1 MRIEISGR
9 HRGNHGGSAGA
20 ALGMM
25 RVPVASPRF
34 KLEPRLHGMNIW
46 EAMGVGFIVSVSI
59 GMMAFWHF

>member
-25 RVPVASPRF
+25 RVPVASPCF
-34 KLEPRLHGMNIW
+34 KLKPRLHGMSIW
-46 EAMGVGFIVSVSI
+46 VGMGVGFIMSVCLGI
-59 GMMAFWHF
+59 ITLGLF